1 VALAYP
7 VLSKAD
13 VSSFVAGTSST
24 LFSGAL
30 VTLSSANA
38 SSLIVDAIKSILED
52 IGDQDNDVALY
63 PNSFANWNPDTNPVS
78 QT

>member
-1 VALAYP
+1 M
-7 VLSKAD
+7 
-13 VSSFVAGTSST
+13 AGTSST

-38 SSLIVDAIKSILED
+38 SSFIVDAIESILRE

-78 QT
+78 LLPCIYTVIANA